1 MGNTCKSGSR
11 SILAGKLETTYHQ
24 VVPKIQL
31 KTIIPMKTFDLLQMP
46 SKYYLIESFIGISYM
61 LLPRKHM
68 IFESTTASFNKCENI
83 NSPDKS
89 Q

>member
-1 MGNTCKSGSR
+1 MNLKFNRLFQRKAIYSLTNR
-11 SILAGKLETTYHQ
+11 VTQ
-24 VVPKIQL
+24 IQL